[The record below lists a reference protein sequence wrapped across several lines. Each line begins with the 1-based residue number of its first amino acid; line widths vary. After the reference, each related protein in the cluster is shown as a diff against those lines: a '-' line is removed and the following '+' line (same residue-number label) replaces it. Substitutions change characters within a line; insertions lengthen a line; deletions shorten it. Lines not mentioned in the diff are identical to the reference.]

1 MQNPPAA
8 EFRLDPKG
16 PRALEAWLRPRGWL
30 GADEPILRLA
40 SAGDGNMNLTLRVT
54 TPRRSFIVK
63 QSRGYVEK
71 YPHIP
76 APAERS
82 LVEAAFYRSVSSEAP
97 IYEAMPELLGADRDA
112 RLLLLEDL
120 GAASDMM
127 NVYRGVCIN
136 PVERGAL
143 LTWLSHL
150 HAMPIQDPDPLLENR
165 AMRALNHAHIFDLP
179 LRQAD
184 LIDLDALTPGLAA
197 EAARIRQ
204 DGLYTDGVR
213 ALGQR
218 YLGTGPS
225 LLHGDFYPGSWLRT
239 SHGIR
244 IIDPEF
250 CFVGP
255 PEFDVGVMVG
265 HAILAGDS
273 PDDAFATIDDGYEA
287 PPGFDGALAGGFAGV
302 EIMRRLLGVAQLPI
316 SASAARKAEWLA
328 TSRQLVAEFAAST

>member
-1 MQNPPAA
+1 MS
-8 EFRLDPKG
+8 EFQLDPKG

-30 GADEPILRLA
+30 GADETITRLA

-54 TPRRSFIVK
+54 TARRSFIVK

-71 YPHIP
+71 YPHIA

-82 LVEAAFYRSVSSEAP
+82 LVEAAFYRTVSSDAA

-112 RLLLLEDL
+112 RLILLEDL

-127 NVYRGVCIN
+127 NVYRGVPIN
-136 PVERGAL
+136 PVERAAL
-143 LTWLSHL
+143 LTWLSAL
-150 HAMPIQDPDPLLENR
+150 HAMPIRDPDPLLQNR
-165 AMRALNHAHIFDLP
+165 GMRELNHAHIFDLP

-184 LIDLDALTPGLAA
+184 LIDLDTLTPGLAM
-197 EAARIRQ
+197 EAARIRR
-204 DGLYTDGVR
+204 DPLYTDATR
-213 ALGQR
+213 LLGQR
-218 YLGTGPS
+218 YLGGGTS

-239 SHGIR
+239 AHGIR

-273 PDDAFATIDDGYEA
+273 FDDAFALVDDGYAA
-287 PPGFDGALAGGFAGV
+287 PPGFNGALAGGFAGV
-302 EIMRRLLGVAQLPI
+302 EIMRRLIGVAQLPI
-316 SASAARKAEWLA
+316 SATAVQKAEWLA
-328 TSRQLVAEFAAST
+328 VSRQLVAEFAASS